1 MTQILFDVVLSIIVL
16 MIFPTLR
23 TIVFAGVIGFA
34 VSIYYLSFVM
44 DGTNVKMSLI
54 QIVVS
59 TMFATIFYVFIMATV
74 GVTSLFRAI
83 NRRLP
88 FN

>member
-1 MTQILFDVVLSIIVL
+1 MTQFLFDVVLSVIVL

-23 TIVFAGVIGFA
+23 TIVFAGIIGFA

-59 TMFATIFYVFIMATV
+59 TMFATIFYVFILATSV
-74 GVTSLFRAI
+74 IVSLYRAI
-83 NRRLP
+83 NRILP
-88 FN
+88 F